1 MENLLLSHIQIKVNK
16 NIYLKNPE
24 TSDLGIRI
32 VMSSVEMIHE
42 MGLESF
48 TFKKLSAALETTESS
63 IYRYF
68 ENKHKLLIYL
78 INYYW
83 AYLEYAIV
91 FQTHNISKAEDKLL
105 KALEVLSDPTQLES
119 NAIFLPMDKLNHI
132 VIAESSKAY
141 LTKEVDD
148 ENKAGFFIAFK
159 NVAKRI
165 VEFVVAIDSKIQYP
179 NTLVSTCI
187 EGILHQQFFA
197 KHLPSLTD
205 FTSEEEAENRT
216 HIFYQMIMNNL
227 NQH

>member
-1 MENLLLSHIQIKVNK
+1 MEDLLLSHIHIKVNK
-16 NIYLKNPE
+16 NIYLKDPE
-24 TSDLGIRI
+24 TSDLGMRI
-32 VMSSVEMIHE
+32 LISSTEMIHE

-48 TFKKLSAALETTESS
+48 TFKKLSVCLETTESS

-68 ENKHKLLIYL
+68 ESKHKLLIYL

-91 FQTHNISKAEDKLL
+91 FQTHNISKAEDKLF
-105 KALEVLSDPTQLES
+105 KALEVLSDPTQLQS
-119 NAIFLPMDKLNHI
+119 NAIFLSIDKLNHI

-148 ENKAGFFIAFK
+148 ENKAGFFVAFK

-165 VEFVVAIDSKIQYP
+165 VEIVLAIDPKIKYP

-197 KHLPSLTD
+197 KHLPSLSD
-205 FTSEEEAENRT
+205 FTIEEEAENRT
-216 HIFYQMIMNNL
+216 QIFYQMIINNL